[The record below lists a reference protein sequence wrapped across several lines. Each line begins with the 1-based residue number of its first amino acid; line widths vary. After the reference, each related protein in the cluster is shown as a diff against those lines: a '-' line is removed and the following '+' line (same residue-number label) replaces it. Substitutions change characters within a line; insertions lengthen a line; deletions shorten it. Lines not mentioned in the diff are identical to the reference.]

1 MYLPFQRY
9 RALQSMYLRH
19 ERRRIVLLAVLLLGS
34 IVLQLAAPQVV
45 RYFIDTTQRGESGQV
60 LALAGLLFIALSF
73 TQRLVGLGAVYVGEN
88 VGWSATNALR
98 ADLARHCLRLD
109 LSFHKEHTPG
119 QLIERVDGD
128 ATALANFFSQ
138 FVIRVV
144 GNTLLVLGILV
155 LLFREDW
162 RVGLGLSVYALLVFA
177 VLGALQKV
185 AVASWAESR
194 RATTEH
200 FGFIEERIT
209 GTEDIRANG
218 AEPWVMLRLYQLMR
232 DLLLKNR
239 RAMLLSNLTYISTNF
254 LFVAGYAIGLA
265 LGAYLYTGGDVTIGT
280 AYLVVFYIGML
291 GAPLENIREQ
301 AQDLQRAA
309 ASVDRVQDLLREQPR
324 VQERRVAVLPR
335 GPLGMEF
342 EHVSFGYETD
352 DQVLQDV
359 SFRLE
364 PGQVLGLLGRT
375 GSGKTTVTRLVFRL
389 YDPGAG
395 SIDLGGI
402 NVRDVALDDLRARVG
417 MVTQEVQLFAASVR
431 DNLTFFNRE
440 LHDEQLIETLH
451 ELGLDPWLR
460 TLPAG
465 LDTRLGPGG
474 HGLSAG
480 EAQLLALARVLLKD
494 PGLVV
499 LDEASSRLDPATERL
514 LERAV
519 DRLLQE
525 RSGII
530 IAHRLETVVR
540 ADVIM
545 ILENGRVV
553 EYGPREALMSDPDSR
568 FGALLRAGME
578 EALV

>member
-1 MYLPFQRY
+1 MHLPFQRY
-9 RALQSMYLRH
+9 RALQGMYLRH
-19 ERRRIVLLAVLLLGS
+19 ERGRVALLSVLLLGS
-34 IVLQLAAPQVV
+34 IGLQLAAPQVV
-45 RYFIDTTQRGESGQV
+45 RFFIDTTQRGESGRV
-60 LALAGLLFIALSF
+60 LLLAGLLYIAITL

-109 LSFHKEHTPG
+109 MPFHKAHTPG

-128 ATALANFFSQ
+128 ATALANFFSR

-144 GNTLLVLGILV
+144 GNVLLVLGILV

-177 VLGALQKV
+177 ALGALQKI

-194 RATTEH
+194 RVTTEH

-218 AEPWVMLRLYQLMR
+218 AEPWVMRRLYELMR
-232 DLLLKNR
+232 DLLLKDR

-265 LGAYLYTGGDVTIGT
+265 LGAYLYTRGDVTIGT

-301 AQDLQRAA
+301 AQDFQRAV
-309 ASVDRVQDLLREQPR
+309 ASVDRVQELLREQPA
-324 VQERRVAVLPR
+324 VEERRMATLPP
-335 GPLGMEF
+335 GPLPVEF
-342 EHVSFGYETD
+342 EQVSFGYETD
-352 DQVLQDV
+352 ERVLHDV

-375 GSGKTTVTRLVFRL
+375 GSGKTTLTRLLFRL
-389 YDPGAG
+389 YDPAGG
-395 SIDLGGI
+395 SICLGDVG
-402 NVRDVALDDLRARVG
+402 VEDVALDDLRARVG
-417 MVTQEVQLFAASVR
+417 MVTQDVQLFAASVR
-431 DNLTFFNRE
+431 DNLAFFNRR
-440 LHDEQLIETLH
+440 LSDARLMQALR
-451 ELGLDPWLR
+451 ELGLESWLR

-480 EAQLLALARVLLKD
+480 EAQLLAFARVLLKN

-514 LERAV
+514 LEQAV
-519 DRLLQE
+519 DRLLRE

-530 IAHRLETVVR
+530 IAHRLETVFR

-545 ILENGRVV
+545 ILENGCVA
-553 EYGPREALMSDPDSR
+553 EYGPREQLINDPDSR
-568 FGALLRAGME
+568 FRALLRTGLE
-578 EALV
+578 ETLV